1 MSMYDDMKSIFQSYT
16 HFYIFTGGSMAQAIE
31 LCARLTGNDGQVA
44 SRNGQI
50 IFAVRH
56 SIGTEI
62 PWLVPVEGQAEDVQ
76 DAVVEEKPEE

>member
-1 MSMYDDMKSIFQSYT
+1 MSMYDDMKAIFQSYS
-16 HFYIFTGGSMAQAIE
+16 HFYVFTGGSMSQAME

-44 SRNGQI
+44 TRNGQI

-62 PWLVPVEGQAEDVQ
+62 PWLVPVDGQVEDTQ
-76 DAVVEEKPEE
+76 DAVIEEEKPE